1 MKKYVI
7 GITGGSGA
15 GKTTVSDEFRKRGIE
30 IIDADKVARLIMEP
44 NQPCLKETAEAFG
57 ADILNEDG
65 SLQRKKLA
73 KIVFSD
79 PKSLDILNRITHKY
93 ITEYFLEKIKNSDAD
108 IIGIDGAVLF
118 ESDINRCCDFM
129 IGVVAEEKERVKRIV
144 KRDNI
149 SEEEAVMRINSQ
161 KKNEFYIENCDYLVY
176 NDNDRTKIS
185 EAVEEVL
192 GKLGEKEKN
201 HI

>member
-118 ESDINRCCDFM
+118 ESGINRCCDFM

>member
-79 PKSLDILNRITHKY
+79 TKSLDILNRITHKY

>member
-30 IIDADKVARLIMEP
+30 IIDADKAARLIMEP

-118 ESDINRCCDFM
+118 ESGINRCCDFM